1 MQISRKICI
10 NYKLNQSLTYRNRL
24 VDRPWYKVS
33 HFSVDKGRQIVELT
47 SRRFQVDS
55 GANWRRQFH
64 KVHGPHRRIFRRSRL
79 RRQCIDNLLGLYF
92 AEREFKWQK
101 VSWIQLNGSKL
112 SYSSWRYGVWLL
124 AIVRIHETRNCRRS
138 RLICEVFKKSRTVF
152 NRSEVGSLSSTVA
165 AAIWTW

>member
-10 NYKLNQSLTYRNRL
+10 NYKLNQSLTYWNRL

-55 GANWRRQFH
+55 GA
-64 KVHGPHRRIFRRSRL
+64 HRRIFRRSRL

-101 VSWIQLNGSKL
+101 VSWI
-112 SYSSWRYGVWLL
+112 YP
-124 AIVRIHETRNCRRS
+124 T
-138 RLICEVFKKSRTVF
+138 
-152 NRSEVGSLSSTVA
+152 
-165 AAIWTW
+165 